1 MPATWTHIASD
12 VAKFPKNLMWETDY
26 PHPTSQYPSPNS
38 SAVRPGDY
46 ADEALAGID
55 ESVVR
60 AILQDT
66 PARLYNVEI

>member
-1 MPATWTHIASD
+1 
-12 VAKFPKNLMWETDY
+12 MWETDY

-38 SAVRPGDY
+38 SAVHPADY
-46 ADEALAGID
+46 AQEALGGVD

-66 PARLYNVEI
+66 PARLYNVEIQ